1 MKYLSPLEMM
11 YKWEIEKPNEI
22 YLNQPINGIWYNWT
36 YKEVMLEVR
45 KMAVLLKIIKSQ
57 RK

>member
-22 YLNQPINGIWYNWT
+22 YLNQPINGIWHNWT

-45 KMAVLLKIIKSQ
+45 KMALT
-57 RK
+57 